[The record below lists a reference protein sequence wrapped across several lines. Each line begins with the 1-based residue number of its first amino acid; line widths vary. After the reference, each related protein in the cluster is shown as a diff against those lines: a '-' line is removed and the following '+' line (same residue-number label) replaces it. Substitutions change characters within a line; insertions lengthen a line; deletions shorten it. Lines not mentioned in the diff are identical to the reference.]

1 MKTTRAYCSKDGRL
15 SEWQHRPETTLKELV
30 EEANAKATRIWVGR
44 IKE

>member
-1 MKTTRAYCSKDGRL
+1 MKTTRTYCSKDGRL